1 MLSMNGSEFP
11 VPFMQLLRCWV
22 SWILAAILLT
32 AALMKLLQGGAFHYF
47 RHTVDALPWAE
58 MVLSLWLISGIR
70 SVWSLGVASAVFFSF
85 CIVTLWL
92 VVEGR
97 SDCGCFGDVSVS
109 PKVTYWIDLAAFSA
123 AIGALGLA
131 RFRIHFAA
139 VLLAGAALYLVALA
153 YAGHHETNPKIE
165 VGTTWPLAGAVDCSA
180 DLSKGRW
187 IVLIYS
193 TECGRCLSLAADYA
207 RDGSEWAVQ
216 GKKTRLAL
224 LNADISGGAGD
235 IPSSSS
241 VVRGS
246 LLQVDLYRHTP
257 ILLLL
262 DQGRVLAI
270 QEGWGTIDWS
280 HPPYSSWV
288 R

>member
-1 MLSMNGSEFP
+1 
-11 VPFMQLLRCWV
+11 MQLLRCWV

-92 VVEGR
+92 VVQGR
-97 SDCGCFGDVSVS
+97 SYCGCFGDVSVS

-207 RDGSEWAVQ
+207 RDGSEWTVQ

-246 LLQVDLYRHTP
+246 LLQVDLYSHTP

-262 DQGRVLAI
+262 DQGRVLTI